1 VGDDHNVHDS
11 VVVADRANHGFAKK
25 RGIQADVARG
35 LVEQAAR
42 IEVASAEQQLR
53 GDRRN
58 PSAFVQMIGGA
69 KQPVVFLRV
78 AEIEYL
84 DGIDLDPT
92 DACAC
97 GFELGVRRQRL
108 VCLLL
113 CRRRPIV
120 GLDRVSC
127 AATGPEA
134 PQSRMANSSR
144 RMPGISS
151 SEHPPPHR
159 VNWTTPTESRV
170 LEPKGTERLASAIA
184 SVAK

>member
-120 GLDRVSC
+120 GTRQGELRGHGAGG
-127 AATGPEA
+127 AAEQNGK
-134 PQSRMANSSR
+134 Q
-144 RMPGISS
+144 
-151 SEHPPPHR
+151 
-159 VNWTTPTESRV
+159 
-170 LEPKGTERLASAIA
+170 
-184 SVAK
+184 